1 MRINGII
8 FLKRNNNCFEKSNEK
23 FKMNFM
29 KTQKMKVLVLIG
41 FIFLGTLVRAQNTQA
56 ADEDLKKAKE
66 WISTLELNDKGKES
80 RLVEVVAK
88 HLTEVKNWHNS
99 HPFSTVPAGIN
110 PLDGKP
116 LSDLHRQIIAD
127 SAIPST
133 VHQNLMSGLR
143 KDLSEEQVALVLD
156 KYTIG
161 KVAFTMKGYQAIVPQ
176 MTAAETAEI
185 QKLLEKARE
194 QAVDYKS
201 MKEISAIFEIY
212 KTQAEQYLNNNG
224 RNWRQMYNDYTKK
237 IKAEKAAKKKE

>member
-1 MRINGII
+1 
-8 FLKRNNNCFEKSNEK
+8 
-23 FKMNFM
+23 M
-29 KTQKMKVLVLIG
+29 KTKKIKVALLVAFMAFSVFANSQTI
-41 FIFLGTLVRAQNTQA
+41 T
-56 ADEDLKKAKE
+56 DEDAAKTKE
-66 WISTLELNDKGKES
+66 WIRSLELNNSEKES
-80 RLVEVVAK
+80 RLIQVVST
-88 HLTEVKNWHNS
+88 HLATVKEWHNS

-127 SAIPST
+127 SAMPST
-133 VHQNLMSGLR
+133 VHQNLMEGLR

-161 KVAFTMKGYQAIVPQ
+161 KVAFTMKGYQAIVPN

-224 RNWRQMYNDYTKK
+224 RNWRQMYGDYVKK
-237 IKAEKAAKKKE
+237 VKAEKAAAKKQN

>member
-1 MRINGII
+1 
-8 FLKRNNNCFEKSNEK
+8 
-23 FKMNFM
+23 
-29 KTQKMKVLVLIG
+29 MKVLLLVG
-41 FIFLGTLVRAQNTQA
+41 FMLLGTFVHAQSAQA
-56 ADEDLKKAKE
+56 ADEELKKAKE
-66 WISTLELNDKGKES
+66 WISTLELNDNLKEN
-80 RLVEVVAK
+80 RLVQVVAT

-133 VHQNLMSGLR
+133 VHQGLMSGLR
-143 KDLSEEQVALVLD
+143 KDLSEEKVALVLD

-176 MTAAETAEI
+176 MTATETAEI

-237 IKAEKAAKKKE
+237 IKAEKAAKK

>member
-1 MRINGII
+1 
-8 FLKRNNNCFEKSNEK
+8 
-23 FKMNFM
+23 M
-29 KTQKMKVLVLIG
+29 KTKEIKVALLIA
-41 FIFLGTLVRAQNTQA
+41 FITLSAFAKAQSVVV
-56 ADEDLKKAKE
+56 ADDDTTKAKE
-66 WISTLELNDKGKES
+66 WITSLNLKDSQKEN
-80 RLVEVVAK
+80 RLVQVVAT
-88 HLTEVKNWHNS
+88 HLSLIKDWHNS
-99 HPFSTVPAGIN
+99 HPASTVPAGIN

-133 VHQNLMSGLR
+133 VHLDLMNGLR
-143 KDLSEEQVALVLD
+143 RDLSEEQVALVLD

-161 KVAFTMKGYQAIVPQ
+161 KVAFTMKGYQSIVPE

-212 KTQAEQYLNNNG
+212 KTQAEQYLNNHG
-224 RNWRQMYNDYTKK
+224 RNWRQMYGDYTKK
-237 IKAEKAAKKKE
+237 IKAEKAAKKQE

>member
-1 MRINGII
+1 
-8 FLKRNNNCFEKSNEK
+8 
-23 FKMNFM
+23 M
-29 KTQKMKVLVLIG
+29 KTKKIKVALLVA
-41 FIFLGTLVRAQNTQA
+41 FMAFSAFANAQTVT
-56 ADEDLKKAKE
+56 DEDAAKAKE
-66 WISTLELNDKGKES
+66 WIHSLELNNSEKEN
-80 RLVEVVAK
+80 RLVQVVST
-88 HLTEVKNWHNS
+88 HLATVKEWHNS

-127 SAIPST
+127 SAMPST
-133 VHQNLMSGLR
+133 VHQNLMDGLR

-161 KVAFTMKGYQAIVPQ
+161 KVAFTMKGYEAIVPNL
-176 MTAAETAEI
+176 TATERAEI

-212 KTQAEQYLNNNG
+212 KTQAEQYLNNHG
-224 RNWRQMYNDYTKK
+224 RNWRQMFSDYVKK
-237 IKAEKAAKKKE
+237 VKAEKAAAAAKKQN

>member
-1 MRINGII
+1 
-8 FLKRNNNCFEKSNEK
+8 
-23 FKMNFM
+23 M
-29 KTQKMKVLVLIG
+29 KAKKIKVALLIG
-41 FIFLGTLVRAQNTQA
+41 LMTLGTLTNAQTVKA
-56 ADEDLKKAKE
+56 SDEEVKKAKE
-66 WISTLELNDKGKES
+66 WISTLELKDNAKED
-80 RLVEVVAK
+80 RLVQVVAT
-88 HLTEVKNWHNS
+88 HLSLIKDWHNS
-99 HPFSTVPAGIN
+99 HPATTVPAGIN

-116 LSDLHRQIIAD
+116 LSELHRQIIAD
-127 SAIPST
+127 SAMPSSI
-133 VHQNLMSGLR
+133 HQDLMSGLR

-176 MTAAETAEI
+176 MTAAETTEI

-224 RNWRQMYNDYTKK
+224 RNWRQMYADYTKK
-237 IKAEKAAKKKE
+237 IKAEKAAKKQ

>member
-1 MRINGII
+1 MLLW
-8 FLKRNNNCFEKSNEK
+8 FFEKRNNNCCENIKNLNK
-23 FKMNFM
+23 FM
-29 KTQKMKVLVLIG
+29 KTKKITALLLIG
-41 FIFLGTLVRAQNTQA
+41 FMLLGTMVQAQI
-56 ADEDLKKAKE
+56 ADEEVKKATE
-66 WISTLELNDKGKES
+66 WISTFSLNDSAKES
-80 RLVEVVAK
+80 RLIQVVAT
-88 HLTEVKNWHNS
+88 HLSAVKNWHNS
-99 HPFSTVPAGIN
+99 HPVSTVPAGIN

-133 VHQNLMSGLR
+133 VHQDLMSGLR

-161 KVAFTMKGYQAIVPQ
+161 KVAFTMKGYQAIVPN

-237 IKAEKAAKKKE
+237 IKAEKAAKKQK

>member
-1 MRINGII
+1 
-8 FLKRNNNCFEKSNEK
+8 
-23 FKMNFM
+23 M
-29 KTQKMKVLVLIG
+29 KTEKMKVLLLVG
-41 FIFLGTLVRAQNTQA
+41 FMLLGTFVHAQSAQA
-56 ADEDLKKAKE
+56 ADEELKKAKE
-66 WISTLELNDKGKES
+66 WISTLELNDNLKEN
-80 RLVEVVAK
+80 RLVQVVAT

-133 VHQNLMSGLR
+133 VHQGLMSGLR
-143 KDLSEEQVALVLD
+143 KDLSEEKVALVLD

-176 MTAAETAEI
+176 MTATETAEI

-237 IKAEKAAKKKE
+237 IKAEKAAKK